1 MLHNCLRIVKI
12 EGEQVIITYSEAISD
27 AISEEMKRDKYL
39 TLIGEDIGKY
49 GGVFKA
55 TKGLIEEFG
64 PDRVKDTPIS
74 ETAII
79 GTAVGC
85 AMLGYRVI
93 AEIMYIDFLMIAMDQ
108 LINQAA
114 KLHYMTGG
122 RVSIPIVIRT
132 QGGAGIRNAAQ
143 HSQSLESWFAHIP
156 GLKVLMPSTPYD
168 AKGLLKAAVR
178 DNNPV
183 LFIEHKKLYSTKGEV
198 PETEY
203 VVDIGKADVK
213 LAGQH
218 LTLICYSYMVPI
230 ALESAKIVKK
240 KYGFDIEVI
249 DLRTITPL
257 DKETILAS
265 VKKTNKA
272 AILHEASRQGG
283 FAGEII
289 AIIQEEAFD
298 YLDYPILRICGTD
311 TPVPYAPELED
322 FYVYTPER
330 VAEKIIAYFRL

>member
-1 MLHNCLRIVKI
+1 MK
-12 EGEQVIITYSEAISD
+12 ITYAEAISD

-39 TLIGEDIGKY
+39 TLIGEDIGRY
-49 GGVFKA
+49 GGVFRA
-55 TKGLIEEFG
+55 TKGLLEEFG
-64 PDRVKDTPIS
+64 ADRVRDTPIS

-79 GTAVGC
+79 GTAVGS

-122 RVSIPIVIRT
+122 KVNIPIVIRT

-143 HSQSLESWFAHIP
+143 HSQCLESWFAHIP
-156 GLKVLMPSTPYD
+156 GLKVLIPSTPYD

-198 PETEY
+198 PEAEY
-203 VVDIGKADVK
+203 LVDIGKADIK
-213 LAGQH
+213 LAGRH
-218 LTLICYSYMVPI
+218 LTLICYSYMVTV
-230 ALESAKIVKK
+230 ALEAAKILKRK
-240 KYGFDIEVI
+240 CGFEAEVI

-257 DKETILAS
+257 DKEAILSS

-272 AILHEASRQGG
+272 AILHEAPRQGG
-283 FAGEII
+283 FGGEII

-298 YLDYPILRICGTD
+298 YLDSPVLRICGPD

>member
-1 MLHNCLRIVKI
+1 M
-12 EGEQVIITYSEAISD
+12 IITYAEAISS
-27 AISEEMKRDKYL
+27 AIGEEMKRDKHL
-39 TLIGEDIGKY
+39 TLIGEDVGRY

-55 TKGLIEEFG
+55 TKGLIGEFG
-64 PDRVKDTPIS
+64 CERIKDTPIS

-79 GTAVGC
+79 GTAIGS
-85 AMLGYRVI
+85 AMLGYGVI

-114 KLHYMTGG
+114 KFHYMTGG
-122 RVSIPIVIRT
+122 KVNVPIVIRT

-203 VVDIGKADVK
+203 VVDIGKADIK
-213 LAGQH
+213 LTGKH
-218 LTLICYSYMVPI
+218 LTLICYSYMVTI
-230 ALESAKIVKK
+230 ALEAAKILEK
-240 KYGFDIEVI
+240 KYGFEVEII

-257 DKETILAS
+257 DKETILIS

-272 AILHEASRQGG
+272 AILHEAPRQGG

-298 YLDYPILRICGTD
+298 YLDYPILRMCGPD

-330 VAEKIIAYFRL
+330 IAEKIIAYFHLK